1 MAHFGRPWAH
11 GERLRLTL
19 DTPGLHFDAFW
30 APFGVP
36 GGSDYGCRAGR
47 CESQTWLANSWKSRR
62 ENHRNHDKYAS
73 TDTFDVY
80 AYVFAMFAASP
91 SPTMDS
97 TKVGGRE
104 AANQVSVDNIM
115 VIR

>member
-1 MAHFGRPWAH
+1 M
-11 GERLRLTL
+11 
-19 DTPGLHFDAFW
+19 
-30 APFGVP
+30 
-36 GGSDYGCRAGR
+36 
-47 CESQTWLANSWKSRR
+47 WLANSWFLRK
-62 ENHRNHDKYAS
+62 ENNRNHDKYAS

-104 AANQVSVDNIM
+104 AAAHLCGGGREAAASIVGDGEAAVTAKTYVYTYRMRLYSHICHDSYYSSYVGPHSYF
-115 VIR
+115 